1 MLELFFDI
9 PHMAPRYWW
18 GLFALIGIIC
28 GFLPKEKLLYL
39 RYIIFISCL
48 LWTFVFLQIRMHRM
62 AFMRVL
68 IDYSIPQF
76 LFFIIPYR
84 LADFYNKSKSKEL
97 ERKIVL
103 KTEKN
108 LRKRIMEEHQAKYPR
123 IKSTNFDIVVGKGHI
138 TERNKAIKSA
148 KESLIIT
155 SGWVSNY
162 VIEDDFIENLKL
174 AINRGVQIRF
184 VYGYKDIKGN
194 HNSSKEAIQIL
205 DDFAAKNSNQFK
217 VLKKANHSKVLIVDK
232 KYAICGSF
240 NWLSN
245 NIANNEEY
253 SFKSEDPLLIN
264 ELSNS
269 IKLIANG

>member
-1 MLELFFDI
+1 MLDFFNNL
-9 PHMAPRYWW
+9 PSLSKFSWW
-18 GLFALIGIIC
+18 SLFAFLGIVC
-28 GFLPKEKLLYL
+28 GLLPKERLIYL
-39 RYIIFISCL
+39 KKIIFISSL
-48 LWTFVFLQIRMHRM
+48 LWIFVFLQFRINKD
-62 AFMRVL
+62 FL
-68 IDYSIPQF
+68 SIFLNYSIPQF

-84 LADFYNKSKSKEL
+84 LADYYNNSEL
-97 ERKIVL
+97 IKL
-103 KTEKN
+103 KDRIAKKTKKN
-108 LRKRIMEEHQAKYPR
+108 LRQKIMKEHQAKYPR

-138 TERNKAIKSA
+138 SERNKAIKSA

>member
-1 MLELFFDI
+1 MLDFFNNL
-9 PHMAPRYWW
+9 PSLSKFSWW
-18 GLFALIGIIC
+18 SLFAFLGIVC
-28 GFLPKEKLLYL
+28 GLLPKERLIYL
-39 RYIIFISCL
+39 KKIIFISSL
-48 LWTFVFLQIRMHRM
+48 LWIFVFLQFRINKD
-62 AFMRVL
+62 FL
-68 IDYSIPQF
+68 SIFLNYSIPQF

-84 LADFYNKSKSKEL
+84 LADYYNNSEL
-97 ERKIVL
+97 IKL
-103 KTEKN
+103 KDRIAKKTKKN
-108 LRKRIMEEHQAKYPR
+108 LRQKIMKEHQAKYPR
-123 IKSTNFDIVVGKGHI
+123 IKSTNFDIVVGKDHI
-138 TERNKAIKSA
+138 SERNKAIKSA

-162 VIEDDFIENLKL
+162 VVEDDFIENLQL

>member
-1 MLELFFDI
+1 MK
-9 PHMAPRYWW
+9 PRYWW

-39 RYIIFISCL
+39 RYIIFISSL
-48 LWTFVFLQIRMHRM
+48 LWTFVLLQIRMHYED
-62 AFMRVL
+62 FITVL
-68 IDYSIPQF
+68 KDYSIPQF

-84 LADFYNKSKSKEL
+84 LADFYNKSKSKEF

-108 LRKRIMEEHQAKYPR
+108 LREKIMKEHEAKFPR
-123 IKSTNFDIVVGKGHI
+123 IKSSDFDIVVGKGHI
-138 TERNKAIKSA
+138 AERNKAIKSA

-162 VIEDDFIENLKL
+162 VIEEDFIENLQL

-205 DDFAAKNSNQFK
+205 DDFAAKNSKQFK

-269 IKLIANG
+269 IKLIAKG